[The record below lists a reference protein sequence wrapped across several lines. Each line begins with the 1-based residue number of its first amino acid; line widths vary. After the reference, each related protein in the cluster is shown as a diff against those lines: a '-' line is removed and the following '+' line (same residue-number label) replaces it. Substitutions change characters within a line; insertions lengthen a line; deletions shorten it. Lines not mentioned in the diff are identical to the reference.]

1 MKNKLKSIC
10 KVETDNTVVARVNY
24 KKTQTKKHKQSH
36 IVTEENQVSITR
48 MKFADKSLFILSH
61 VANFSYFKIAID
73 DVISG
78 GPCPL
83 CNGPLNWISC
93 SCACS

>member
-1 MKNKLKSIC
+1 MKNKLKCIC
-10 KVETDNTVVARVNY
+10 KVQTDNTVVVRVNY
-24 KKTQTKKHKQSH
+24 KNTNKQSH
-36 IVTEENQVSITR
+36 IVTEENQISITR
-48 MKFADKSLFILSH
+48 MKLADKSLLILSH

-83 CNGPLNWISC
+83 CNGPLNWIYC